1 MVSYINCTGKYSH
14 NGEMKVKD
22 IFIEENDTSFAM
34 KKETTINKNI
44 ILLDFN
50 NIEKIIWNYAWNFW
64 KS

>member
-1 MVSYINCTGKYSH
+1 
-14 NGEMKVKD
+14 MKVKD

-34 KKETTINKNI
+34 KKETTINNI
-44 ILLDFN
+44 LILLDFN